1 MKKVSYWY
9 VLYKMSTDAK
19 IFTLSQALDIPQAQ
33 AQEILD
39 KITNEIK
46 RQETLLALAHQK
58 ANISDKQA
66 QEIEQLKKLRISKK
80 TSKRKAI
87 EGKQERLIR
96 LRYYHEIER
105 LRQEGFGWRAISDYI
120 KQNHHKSISFTTLKR
135 DFEKIS
141 QQLNNNS

>member
-1 MKKVSYWY
+1 MKKISYWY
-9 VLYKMSTDAK
+9 VFYKMSTDAK

-58 ANISDKQA
+58 ASISDKQA
-66 QEIEQLKKLRISKK
+66 QEIEQLKRLRISKK
-80 TSKRKAI
+80 TTVKKHI

-96 LRYYHEIER
+96 LRYYHEIQK

-120 KQNHHKSISFTTLKR
+120 KQNHKKTISFTTLKR
-135 DFEKIS
+135 NFEKITK
-141 QQLNNNS
+141 QINNQ

>member
-1 MKKVSYWY
+1 MKKVNYWY
-9 VLYKMSTDAK
+9 VFYKMSTDAK
-19 IFTLSQALDIPQAQ
+19 LFTLTQALDIPQQQ

-66 QEIEQLKKLRISKK
+66 QEIEQLKRLRISKK
-80 TSKRKAI
+80 TTVKKHI

-96 LRYYHEIER
+96 LRYYHEIQK

-120 KQNHHKSISFTTLKR
+120 KQNHKKTISFTTLKR
-135 DFEKIS
+135 NFEKITK
-141 QQLNNNS
+141 QINNQ

>member
-1 MKKVSYWY
+1 MKKISYWY
-9 VLYKMSTDAK
+9 VFYKMSSDAK

-80 TSKRKAI
+80 TSKKKPI

>member
-1 MKKVSYWY
+1 MKKVNYWY
-9 VLYKMSTDAK
+9 VFYKMSTDAK

-33 AQEILD
+33 VQEMLD

-66 QEIEQLKKLRISKK
+66 QEIEQLKRLRISKK
-80 TSKRKAI
+80 TATKKQI

-105 LRQEGFGWRAISDYI
+105 LRQENFGWRAISDYI
-120 KQNHHKSISFTTLKR
+120 KQNHHKTISFTTLKR
-135 DFEKIS
+135 VFEKIS
-141 QQLNNNS
+141 KQINS

>member
-19 IFTLSQALDIPQAQ
+19 IFTLAQALDIPQAQ

-66 QEIEQLKKLRISKK
+66 QEIEQLKRLRISKK
-80 TSKRKAI
+80 TTVKKHV

-96 LRYYHEIER
+96 LRFYHEIER
-105 LRQEGFGWRAISDYI
+105 LRSEGFGWRAISDYI
-120 KQNHHKSISFTTLKR
+120 KQNHHKTISFTTLKR
-135 DFEKIS
+135 DFEKITK
-141 QQLNNNS
+141 QINNQ

>member
-9 VLYKMSTDAK
+9 VFYKMSTDAK
-19 IFTLSQALDIPQAQ
+19 LFTLTQALDIPQIQ
-33 AQEILD
+33 AQELLL
-39 KITNEIK
+39 KIEQEIK

-66 QEIEQLKKLRISKK
+66 QEIEQLKRLRISKK
-80 TSKRKAI
+80 TTVKKHI

-96 LRYYHEIER
+96 LRYYHEIQK

-120 KQNHHKSISFTTLKR
+120 KQNHKKTISFTTLKR
-135 DFEKIS
+135 NFEKITK
-141 QQLNNNS
+141 QINNQ

>member
-1 MKKVSYWY
+1 MKKINYWY

-33 AQEILD
+33 VQEMLD

-66 QEIEQLKKLRISKK
+66 QEIEQLKKMRISKK
-80 TSKRKAI
+80 TSKKKPI

-105 LRQEGFGWRAISDYI
+105 LRQEGFGWRSISEYI
-120 KQNHHKSISFTTLKR
+120 RQNHHHRISFTTLKR
-135 DFEKIS
+135 AFEKIT
-141 QQLNNNS
+141 QQINS

>member
-9 VLYKMSTDAK
+9 VFHKMNTDSK
-19 IFTLSQALDIPQAQ
+19 LFTISKALDIPQAQ

-46 RQETLLALAHQK
+46 RQETLLALIHQK
-58 ANISDKQA
+58 AQLTEKQIN
-66 QEIEQLKKLRISKK
+66 EIEQLKRLRISKK
-80 TSKRKAI
+80 TAAKKQI

-105 LRQEGFGWRAISDYI
+105 LRSEGFGWRAISDYI
-120 KQNHHKSISFTTLKR
+120 KQNHHKTISFTTLKR
-135 DFEKIS
+135 AFEKIS
-141 QQLNNNS
+141 KQINS

>member
-9 VLYKMSTDAK
+9 VFYKMSSDAK
-19 IFTLSQALDIPQAQ
+19 IFTLSQALDIPQQ
-33 AQEILD
+33 EAQEMLD

-58 ANISDKQA
+58 ASISDKQA

-80 TSKRKAI
+80 TSVKKHV

-96 LRYYHEIER
+96 LRYYHEIAR

-135 DFEKIS
+135 AFEKITKQIDS
-141 QQLNNNS
+141 

>member
-80 TSKRKAI
+80 TSNRKAI

>member
-9 VLYKMSTDAK
+9 VFHKMNTDSK
-19 IFTLSQALDIPQAQ
+19 LFTISKALDIPQAQ

-46 RQETLLALAHQK
+46 RQETLLALIHQK
-58 ANISDKQA
+58 AQLTEKQIN
-66 QEIEQLKKLRISKK
+66 EIEQLKRLRISKK
-80 TSKRKAI
+80 TAAKKQI

-105 LRQEGFGWRAISDYI
+105 LRSEGFGWRSISDYI

-135 DFEKIS
+135 AFEKITK
-141 QQLNNNS
+141 QINS